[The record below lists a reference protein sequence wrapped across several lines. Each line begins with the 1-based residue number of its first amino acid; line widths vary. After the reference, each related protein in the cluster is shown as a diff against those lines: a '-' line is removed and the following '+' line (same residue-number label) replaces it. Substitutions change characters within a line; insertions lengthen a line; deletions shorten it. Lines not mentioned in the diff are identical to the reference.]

1 MWKMG
6 KKIVAFSAY
15 LNFIIFQ
22 WNNKEKRH
30 NKMYFNIDLIDS
42 SVGM

>member
-6 KKIVAFSAY
+6 KKFVAFSAY
-15 LNFIIFQ
+15 LNFITFQ

-30 NKMYFNIDLIDS
+30 KKMKKNDYVL
-42 SVGM
+42 